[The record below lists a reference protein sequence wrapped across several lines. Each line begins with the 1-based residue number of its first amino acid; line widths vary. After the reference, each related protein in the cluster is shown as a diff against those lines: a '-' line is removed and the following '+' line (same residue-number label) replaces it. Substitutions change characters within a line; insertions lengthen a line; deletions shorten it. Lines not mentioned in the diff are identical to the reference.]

1 MALDTDRLPFTLHVP
16 NQITHPPRAS
26 ILFFSSYT
34 NTNKQTKKYGQEESL
49 TITASVM
56 FSSVSISETLIG

>member
-34 NTNKQTKKYGQEESL
+34 HTNKPVSHEDSSA
-49 TITASVM
+49 ITASII
-56 FSSVSISETLIG
+56 FSSVSVTKTLIG